1 MRFLKTT
8 VPTLLLAAA
17 ALCGAVEVGA
27 KSAAVFDAATGRMLW
42 GKDPDTPRYPAST
55 TKILTGLLIAE
66 RCSPDEVIVAPPDT
80 ETVTGSSMHL
90 HPGERVSA
98 RHLLAAILLRSAN
111 DGCHAA
117 AVHLAGSDA
126 AFAQLMNERA
136 RQIGCTA
143 SHFNNPHGLNDK
155 NHTTTARDLGRIA
168 CEAMRNQWFAETARQ
183 RKWLLERSA
192 NQEDLWLFNKNKL
205 LAADPTVDGVKTGYT
220 TEAGHCFVGS
230 ATRGG
235 VRVVTVVLDSP
246 DWKKDTRNLLEWAF
260 RTHGERTVV
269 RKGAPAPLVKVE
281 GGVEPAVPTVTSE
294 SLRMLVP
301 LGTQPELRATLIPLR
316 GAKAPVRAGQ
326 TVAAVK
332 FEDGK
337 GWSATVPLVAAA
349 DVPQA
354 TLAQRATRRPLLLVA
369 ACGVPI
375 AWVFARRKASKS
387 RRRRYV
393 RPRW

>member
-1 MRFLKTT
+1 MRLLRTT
-8 VPTLLLAAA
+8 VPTLILAAT
-17 ALCGAVEVGA
+17 ALAGAVEVGA

-55 TKILTGLLIAE
+55 TKILTGLLVAE
-66 RCSPDEVIVAPPDT
+66 RCQPDEVIVAPPDT

-90 HPGERVSA
+90 RPGERVTA

-126 AFAQLMNERA
+126 AFAQVMNERA
-136 RQIGCTA
+136 RQIGCTG

-155 NHTTTARDLGRIA
+155 NHTSTARDLGRIA
-168 CEAMRNQWFAETARQ
+168 CEAMRNEWFAETVRQ

-260 RTHGERTVV
+260 RTHGQRTVV
-269 RKGAPAPLVKVE
+269 RKGASAPPVPVQ
-281 GGVEPAVPTVTSE
+281 GGAERAVPTVAAE
-294 SLRMLVP
+294 SLRLLVP
-301 LGTQPELRATLIPLR
+301 LGSRPELRATMVPTALR
-316 GAKAPVRAGQ
+316 APIRRGQVVATVR
-326 TVAAVK
+326 
-332 FEDGK
+332 FEDGR
-337 GWSATVPLVAAA
+337 GWSGEVPLVAAA
-349 DVPQA
+349 DVPEA
-354 TLAQRATRRPLLLVA
+354 TLAQRVARRPLVLAA
-369 ACGVPI
+369 ACGVPL
-375 AWVFARRKASKS
+375 AWVYVRRKASRS
-387 RRRRYV
+387 RRRSYGR
-393 RPRW
+393 RRW

>member
-1 MRFLKTT
+1 M
-8 VPTLLLAAA
+8 PTLILAAA
-17 ALCGAVEVGA
+17 AIAGAVDVGA

-55 TKILTGLLIAE
+55 TKVLTGLLLAE
-66 RCSPDEVIVAPPDT
+66 RCRPDDVIVAPPDT

-90 HPGERVSA
+90 RPGERVTA

-111 DGCHAA
+111 DGCHAVA
-117 AVHLAGSDA
+117 EHLAGSDDK
-126 AFAQLMNERA
+126 FAELMNERA
-136 RQIGCTA
+136 REIGCTNTN
-143 SHFNNPHGLNDK
+143 FRNPHGLNDK
-155 NHTTTARDLGRIA
+155 SHTTTARDLGLIA
-168 CEAMRNQWFAETARQ
+168 CEAMRNEWFAETARQ

-220 TEAGHCFVGS
+220 SEAGHCFVGS

-260 RTHGERTVV
+260 RTHGERTIV
-269 RKGAPAPLVKVE
+269 REGAPAPPVAVAD
-281 GGVEPAVPTVTSE
+281 GVESTVPTVAGA

-301 LGTQPELRATLIPLR
+301 MGSRPTLRATLLPSRRLV
-316 GAKAPVRAGQ
+316 APIRAGQ
-326 TVAAVK
+326 PVGAVR
-332 FEDGK
+332 FEDGQ
-337 GWSATVPLVAAA
+337 GWTGTVPLVAAR
-349 DVPQA
+349 DVPRA
-354 TLAQRATRRPLLLVA
+354 TLAQRAGRRPLLLA
-369 ACGVPI
+369 AMCGVPI
-375 AWVFARRKASKS
+375 AWVFARRRAART

-393 RPRW
+393 RARW